1 MQPTILFY
9 LSLILLSGLIFGRA
23 VKHLKLPNVTGY
35 LLAGLILGPYCLKV
49 YSHEMITSFELISEM
64 ALAFIAFSIGAEFKI
79 SYLKKMGKQSV
90 IIATVAAVLAAVFV
104 TLSLV
109 IIGVDFE
116 IALLL
121 GAIASATAP
130 AATIMVV
137 RQYNAKGPVS
147 EMLLSVVAIDDAVA
161 LILFGLS
168 MAVVNSMNNTEQTS
182 VAMSIVMPVIEI
194 LGSFALGL
202 ILGLLFKIPLKYF
215 KKDSNRLIIITGFV
229 FLASAIAGMLNLSP
243 LLLCMSM
250 GAMVVNI
257 VDSSKSIFALAD
269 GFTPPLYLMFFV
281 VSGADLDI
289 TILPEV
295 GLIGILYI
303 ISRFLGKVLGSSVG
317 SIITN
322 APETVKKYL
331 GLTLIPQAGVAIG
344 LSLLASQKLPEYAAT
359 IRAVVLAATFIYEL
373 TGPVLTKISLKKAGE
388 ITE

>member
-1 MQPTILFY
+1 MQLTTLFY

-35 LLAGLILGPYCLKV
+35 LLAGLILGPYCLNVFSADLVKNL
-49 YSHEMITSFELISEM
+49 ELVSEM

-79 SYLKKMGKQSV
+79 SYLKKIGSMSV
-90 IIATVAAVLAAVFV
+90 VIAIVAAMLAAVFV
-104 TLSLV
+104 TISLV

-168 MAVVNSMNNTEQTS
+168 MAVVNSMQNPGQAS
-182 VAMSIVMPVIEI
+182 VGMSIVMPVVEI
-194 LGSFALGL
+194 AGSFAVGL
-202 ILGLLFKIPLKYF
+202 MLGLLFKIPLKYF
-215 KKDSNRLIIITGFV
+215 RKDSNRLIITTGFV
-229 FLASAIAGMLNLSP
+229 FLASSVASMMGLSP

-250 GAMVVNI
+250 GAVLINI
-257 VDSSKSIFALAD
+257 TDSAKSIFCLAD

-281 VSGADLDI
+281 VSGADLDV
-289 TILPEV
+289 TILPKV

-303 ISRFLGKVLGSSVG
+303 ISRFLGKVFGASVG
-317 SIITN
+317 AIITK
-322 APETVKKYL
+322 APETVRKYL

-344 LSLLASQKLPEYAAT
+344 LSLLASQKLPECAAA
-359 IRAVVLAATFIYEL
+359 IRTVVLAATFIYEL
-373 TGPVLTKISLKKAGE
+373 IGPVLTKISLKKAGE

>member
-1 MQPTILFY
+1 MQLTTLFY

-35 LLAGLILGPYCLKV
+35 LLAGLILGPYCLKIF
-49 YSHEMITSFELISEM
+49 SQEMVTGFELISEM

-79 SYLKKMGKQSV
+79 SYLKKVGSMSV
-90 IIATVAAVLAAVFV
+90 IIATVAAVLASVFV

-109 IIGVDFE
+109 LIGVDFE

-130 AATIMVV
+130 AATVMVV
-137 RQYNAKGPVS
+137 KQYNAKGPVS
-147 EMLLSVVAIDDAVA
+147 ETLLSVVAIDDAVA

-168 MAVVNSMNNTEQTS
+168 MAVVNSMNSPGQTS
-182 VAMSIVMPVIEI
+182 LAMSIIMPVIEI
-194 LGSFALGL
+194 IGSLVLGF
-202 ILGLLFKIPLKYF
+202 ILGILFRIPLKYF
-215 KKDSNRLIIITGFV
+215 KKDSNRLIIISGFV
-229 FLASAIAGMLNLSP
+229 LLASSLASMLNLSP

-250 GAMVVNI
+250 GAMVANI
-257 VDSSKSIFALAD
+257 IESPMSIFNLVD

-281 VSGADLDI
+281 VSGAELDI
-289 TILPEV
+289 TILPKV

-303 ISRFLGKVLGSSVG
+303 ISRFFGKVLGASVG
-317 SIITN
+317 AIVTK

-331 GLTLIPQAGVAIG
+331 GFTLIPQAGVAIG
-344 LSLLASQKLPEYAAT
+344 LSLLASQKLPGYAAT
-359 IRAVVLAATFIYEL
+359 IRAVVLSATFIYEL